1 MINYRSMASLKD
13 GYQAVLDSYDV
24 MDAVTGQPVLA
35 LKPYLRLGIYHC
47 GSVGQNND
55 ADKIIA
61 PVFIAH
67 LLQRR
72 EVKQSEL
79 AIPADSNAL
88 NCTSCMRS
96 ASQSHRI
103 YFSLLMAEC
112 QRLKWYGLA
121 DDLQSL
127 TLLFYD
133 EPWLLEQFAIA
144 YFYGL
149 LANDSEYFEMHA
161 SPKHG
166 GLFQLPAQKHQR
178 LLLLNTYRAKTPRLY
193 NVVDEYVFFAFYNMW
208 PHIPA

>member
-47 GSVGQNND
+47 GSVDQNSD
-55 ADKIIA
+55 TEEIIA

-67 LLQRR
+67 LLQCR

-79 AIPADSNAL
+79 VIAAGPAAL
-88 NCTSCMRS
+88 NSMGYMQS
-96 ASQSHRI
+96 ASQSQRI
-103 YFSLLMAEC
+103 YFSLLIAEC

-127 TLLFYD
+127 TPLFYD
-133 EPWLLEQFAIA
+133 EPWLLEQFATA

-149 LANDSEYFEMHA
+149 LANDSEYFARHA
-161 SPKHG
+161 SPKHA
-166 GLFQLPAQKHQR
+166 GLSRKPEQIHQR
-178 LLLLNTYRAKTPRLY
+178 LLLLNTYLAKTPRLY
-193 NVVDEYVFFAFYNMW
+193 NAVDEYVFFAFYNTW
-208 PHIPA
+208 LHAPT

>member
-1 MINYRSMASLKD
+1 M
-13 GYQAVLDSYDV
+13 
-24 MDAVTGQPVLA
+24 LA

-47 GSVGQNND
+47 GSVGQKND

-61 PVFIAH
+61 PIFIAR

-79 AIPADSNAL
+79 VIPADPNAL
-88 NCTSCMRS
+88 NSMGGMRS
-96 ASQSHRI
+96 ARQSQRI
-103 YFSLLMAEC
+103 YCSLLIAEC
-112 QRLKWYGLA
+112 QRLSWYGLA

-127 TLLFYD
+127 TPLFYD

-149 LANDSEYFEMHA
+149 LANDSEYFARHA
-161 SPKHG
+161 SPKHAA
-166 GLFQLPAQKHQR
+166 LSRQPEQKHQR
-178 LLLLNTYRAKTPRLY
+178 LLLLNTYLAKTPKLY
-193 NVVDEYVFFAFYNMW
+193 NAVGEYVFFAFYNIW

>member
-1 MINYRSMASLKD
+1 MTNYRSVASLKD

-24 MDAVTGQPVLA
+24 IDAVTGQPVLP

-47 GSVGQNND
+47 CSVGQNSD

-61 PVFIAH
+61 PVFIAR

-72 EVKQSEL
+72 EVKQYEL
-79 AIPADSNAL
+79 TMPADYNAL
-88 NCTSCMRS
+88 ISTGRMRS
-96 ASQSHRI
+96 ASQSQRI
-103 YFSLLMAEC
+103 YCSLLISEC

-149 LANDSEYFEMHA
+149 FANDSEYFVRHA
-161 SPKHG
+161 SPKHE
-166 GLFQLPAQKHQR
+166 GLFRLPEQKHQR
-178 LLLLNTYRAKTPRLY
+178 LLLLNTYLAKTPKLH
-193 NVVDEYVFFAFYNMW
+193 NVVDEYVFFAFYNIW
-208 PHIPA
+208 PHTPA